1 MVKQSMALVS
11 GNARD
16 HTSENSAGRLFRSCL
31 QPTAYSLQPRFTLIR
46 RLSCAAVAAAG
57 IFCSSLACAQ
67 STAPP
72 PAPAKR
78 AFGPEPEP
86 RVVEDRFRVEVS
98 LLGASLDTKLRVD
111 ESLTLPGTE
120 VDAEDDLG
128 LDDSDLMPQAE
139 LTLLP
144 GGHHLI
150 RLSGLSTR
158 RSAQKIIEKEI
169 FFDDEV
175 YEPGERVDS
184 ELNLTMFGLTY
195 GYRFLVR
202 DRAELTA
209 TFGIQIAS
217 VEANAVVRSRVLR
230 ETESGVAPLPLLGI
244 EGRYDF
250 TNRWSAEGR
259 LQYLT
264 ANIEDVDGSI
274 LDARIAATWRM
285 NPYLVFGL
293 GYRSFSID
301 IDSRNEDDPGLV
313 KMEVAGPV
321 LFMRAS
327 L

>member
-1 MVKQSMALVS
+1 MINGLACKSIRMACS
-11 GNARD
+11 
-16 HTSENSAGRLFRSCL
+16 
-31 QPTAYSLQPRFTLIR
+31 
-46 RLSCAAVAAAG
+46 AVAAAG
-57 IFCSSLACAQ
+57 IFCSSLVCAQ
-67 STAPP
+67 STASQA
-72 PAPAKR
+72 APAKA
-78 AFGPEPEP
+78 AFGPEPKP

-111 ESLTLPGTE
+111 ESLALPGTE
-120 VDAEDDLG
+120 LDVEDDLG
-128 LDDSDLMPQAE
+128 LDDSELMPQAE

-144 GGHHLI
+144 GDHHLI

-158 RSAQKIIEKEI
+158 RSAQKVIEEEI

-184 ELNLTMFGLTY
+184 ELNLTLFGLTY

-230 ETESGVAPLPLLGI
+230 EAESGVAPLPLLGV

-250 TNRWSAEGR
+250 TDHWSMEGR
-259 LQYLT
+259 LQYLA

-274 LDARIAATWRM
+274 LDARVAVTWRM
-285 NPYLVFGL
+285 NPYLAFGL

-301 IDSRNEDDPGLV
+301 VDSQNEDDPGLV
-313 KMEVAGPV
+313 EMEIAGPL
-321 LFMRAS
+321 LFVRAN